1 MKKYFGP
8 RQFPIGPRFASLLT
22 FFITWIG
29 SAAAIAQD
37 KPRTVHVFV
46 ALADNAHQGIVPV
59 PASLG
64 NGDDAGRNL
73 YWGAAF
79 GVRTYFKKTGE
90 WKELSHLTNVSSYV
104 LERSIFYNPT
114 GNTYL
119 IADAYRGREI
129 KQAITDFFEMTARV
143 HQDQAAATLVTG
155 PDGKTIELN
164 PWSELTVYVG
174 HDGLMDF
181 SMDRIFRGD
190 TKSNRQA
197 IVLACAS
204 KIYFGPNLRSTGG
217 QPLLWTTGLMAP
229 EAYTLKAALDG
240 WMAGDSGEQI
250 RQRAAKIYAQY
261 QKINLGAAQRLF
273 SSGW

>member
-8 RQFPIGPRFASLLT
+8 RQFPTGPRFASLLT
-22 FFITWIG
+22 LFITSIG

-79 GVRTYFKKTGE
+79 GVRTYFTKTGE
-90 WKELSHLTNVSSYV
+90 WKELSHLTNVSQYV
-104 LERSIFYNPT
+104 LERSIFYNPI

-129 KQAITDFFEMTARV
+129 KQAITDF
-143 HQDQAAATLVTG
+143 
-155 PDGKTIELN
+155 
-164 PWSELTVYVG
+164 
-174 HDGLMDF
+174 
-181 SMDRIFRGD
+181 
-190 TKSNRQA
+190 
-197 IVLACAS
+197 
-204 KIYFGPNLRSTGG
+204 
-217 QPLLWTTGLMAP
+217 
-229 EAYTLKAALDG
+229 
-240 WMAGDSGEQI
+240 
-250 RQRAAKIYAQY
+250 
-261 QKINLGAAQRLF
+261 LGATVGVRQEPPH
-273 SSGW
+273 S